1 MHCVKLLISL
11 GVCANLLA
19 CGSVPR
25 EPIRVEVPI
34 PVPCAVKL
42 PEPPSACV
50 QKDEGRVEWLRCAL
64 ADAAARQGYAA
75 QLEAALKACVTLP

>member
-1 MHCVKLLISL
+1 MHCVRLSILLA
-11 GVCANLLA
+11 VCANLVA

-42 PEPPSACV
+42 PEPPSACI
-50 QKDEGRVEWLRCAL
+50 QKDESRAEWLRCAL
-64 ADAAARQGYAA
+64 ADAAARQGYSA